1 MTQAASGEMSRTE
14 QIIRA
19 ATIAAYVAGVA
30 GLASAV
36 LSALY
41 LAAGEPWGTLIDV
54 ALLVM
59 TGAIA
64 PLMLAFYELGGLTPT
79 SLARIAQAGGWI
91 AVLTWCAV
99 QLLLIAGVVDLD
111 FDLDVDSPA
120 AGAIFLWA
128 TALGVWAAAL
138 VVIGSWVAGA
148 NLLAGPWLG
157 RVRSMG
163 VFVGIG
169 IVALGI
175 GLLLGGADSPLTYLG
190 GVIYQFGTPIWA
202 LLMARE
208 LRRR

>member
-1 MTQAASGEMSRTE
+1 MTQAASAELSRTE
-14 QIIRA
+14 QVVRIAIIA
-19 ATIAAYVAGVA
+19 GYVMAGA
-30 GLASAV
+30 GLTSVV
-36 LSALY
+36 LSVLY

-54 ALLVM
+54 SLLVM

-64 PLMLAFYELGGLTPT
+64 PLMLAFYELGGMTPT
-79 SLARIAQAGGWI
+79 PLARIAQAGGWF

-99 QLLLIAGVVDLD
+99 QVLLIAGVVDLD
-111 FDLDVDSPA
+111 FDLDVESPA
-120 AGAIFLWA
+120 AGAVFVWA
-128 TALGVWAAAL
+128 TALGIWAAAL

-157 RVRSMG
+157 RARSMG

>member
-1 MTQAASGEMSRTE
+1 MTQAASAELSRTAHV
-14 QIIRA
+14 IRA
-19 ATIAAYVAGVA
+19 ATIAAYVMAGA
-30 GLASAV
+30 GLASVV

-59 TGAIA
+59 TAAIA

-79 SLARIAQAGGWI
+79 PLARVAQAGGWMAALI
-91 AVLTWCAV
+91 WCAV
-99 QLLLIAGVVDLD
+99 QVLIIVGVLEFEFDLDADGPAAGVV
-111 FDLDVDSPA
+111 FV
-120 AGAIFLWA
+120 WA
-128 TALGVWAAAL
+128 TALGLWAAAL

-148 NLLAGPWLG
+148 SLLAGPWLG
-157 RVRSMG
+157 RVRWPG
-163 VFVGIG
+163 IVVGAG

-202 LLMARE
+202 LLMARH
-208 LRRR
+208 LRSR